1 MYLKYTVQSGTA
13 AQIQNEIGDLLMG
26 DITDVSTCVYGT
38 GFIDGT
44 RPTAGT
50 YTRTTDATTA
60 HLKLIKKHCQWNAVT
75 LPATMEL
82 QLFNDAGTRATLKV
96 SDMNGSNSAYDEYPT
111 NNAAADITATQQH
124 NEYHFI
130 INDTTFVMNAIEAPT
145 SSPIYN
151 LLGGTI
157 WSDYEKTP
165 YDEYAIALN
174 PLYYPGGAVGHF
186 THSPT
191 AVTGIANASN
201 NMSAY
206 RFQFQDAASGTFK
219 NSSVS
224 AISTA
229 AYNLAGF
236 GKTQL
241 NITYFS
247 TLPSPSRPTM
257 KTFGPSGQSIM
268 QTPLLLDG
276 QGHAIMST
284 NYTTATECGQDA
296 RFHNLMLNSYRI
308 TSATGITG
316 DYYETADNTSYYIFG
331 GHRHISYSSNSSLHT
346 HYSNAL
352 YGSEWMANYS
362 FPKDNVTMP

>member
-26 DITDVSTCVYGT
+26 DITDVSTCVYGSA
-38 GFIDGT
+38 FIDGT

-50 YTRTTDATTA
+50 YTRTTDATTS

-82 QLFNDAGTRATLKV
+82 QLFNDDGTRATLKV
-96 SDMNGSNSAYDEYPT
+96 SDMNGSNSGYETSPSNFSVAT
-111 NNAAADITATQQH
+111 ITASLVHT
-124 NEYHFI
+124 EYHFI
-130 INDTTFVMNAIEAPT
+130 MNDTTFVMNAIEAPT
-145 SSPIYN
+145 SSPTQN

-157 WSDYEKTP
+157 FSDFEKTP

-186 THSPT
+186 THSPNSV
-191 AVTGIANASN
+191 AAQSSSN
-201 NMSAY
+201 NNMNAY

-219 NSSVS
+219 NS
-224 AISTA
+224 ALSTTTA
-229 AYNLAGF
+229 SGYNLAGY
-236 GKTQL
+236 GKNQTGL
-241 NITYFS
+241 TYFS
-247 TLPSPSRPTM
+247 TLPAPNRPTM

-268 QTPLLLDG
+268 QAPLLLDG
-276 QGHAIMST
+276 QGHAIMGDT
-284 NYTTATECGQDA
+284 YTTATECGQDA

-316 DYYETADNTSYYIFG
+316 DYYQTDNTSYYIFG
-331 GHRHISYSSNSSLHT
+331 GHRHVSYASGGNLYNY
-346 HYSNAL
+346 YSNTG
-352 YGSEWMANYS
+352 YGAVWMANYS